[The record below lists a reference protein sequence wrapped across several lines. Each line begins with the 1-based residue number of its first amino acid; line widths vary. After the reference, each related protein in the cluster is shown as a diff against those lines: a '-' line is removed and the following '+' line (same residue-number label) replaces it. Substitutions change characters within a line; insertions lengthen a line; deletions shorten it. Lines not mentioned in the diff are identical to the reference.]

1 MDKIKEKGKLH
12 YWVQRV
18 YDRLRKKYG
27 DTPDETILTR
37 FYNEERY
44 FFRNE
49 ERVKNLDLLLE
60 LKERAAELG
69 ESIYPFGMM
78 KASLIAYLFG
88 VIDENPLPLHYY
100 SI

>member
-1 MDKIKEKGKLH
+1 MDETKEKVKVHSQLQRAFAKL
-12 YWVQRV
+12 RE
-18 YDRLRKKYG
+18 KYG
-27 DTPDETILTR
+27 DTPDEYILTR

-69 ESIYPFGMM
+69 ESISMKNCCRGMYRP
-78 KASLIAYLFG
+78 SLAISE
-88 VIDENPLPLHYY
+88 VK
-100 SI
+100 

>member
-37 FYNEERY
+37 FYNDKRY

-69 ESIYPFGMM
+69 
-78 KASLIAYLFG
+78 
-88 VIDENPLPLHYY
+88 
-100 SI
+100 